1 MLEIQSKQMQPDI
14 IVLELTGRITLG
26 RQCKQLEWAVD
37 NLVGEGQKKVIL
49 DFSGVTSLDS
59 TGIGIIVMS
68 ASQVRKAGGELRVAG
83 ATEHVEQV
91 LKTTNVHQIIALH
104 PSTAAAAANF

>member
-59 TGIGIIVMS
+59 TGIGIIVMC
-68 ASQVRKAGGELRVAG
+68 AGKLKQAGGKLRVCAQG
-83 ATEHVEQV
+83 HVEEV
-91 LKTTNVHQIIALH
+91 LRLTSVDKVVDLH
-104 PSTAAAAANF
+104 PDVAAAAVGF